1 MQNLYFIYSLLYSEA
16 IMIKFKW
23 FRAVATGILIL
34 YMGMMLLTVI
44 LAYSRQSGS
53 TGLDMAKIQQIRFDV
68 SYKDNP
74 E

>member
-1 MQNLYFIYSLLYSEA
+1 
-16 IMIKFKW
+16 MIKFKW